1 MEMDHLIKANTS
13 PARKWDAS
21 QETWMAHA
29 ASLHVPIDGTFEL
42 TARCNL
48 RCKMCYVR
56 LAKPQADAA
65 QREKTAEEWIGM
77 ARQALEAGTLYLLL
91 TGGEPLLHPQFAEI
105 YEALAK
111 MGFIITIYT
120 NATLVDQKIEALF
133 KRYPPMHVCV
143 TLYGARPETYARVC
157 GRADAFAETIA
168 GLERL
173 RRVGTRLQLRT
184 TLIRDNADELDEIRA
199 VALRYS
205 PIFGINPEV
214 HRAFPGVCSDV
225 DACRLPPARVMQMYE
240 DNRRYMEALQPQD
253 SAAVQAVYDLRE
265 KRTGFE
271 LEPTVLDCLA
281 GKASYSISWDGRM
294 VACNTFMHPFTE
306 PFREGFRSA
315 WERLPSLFAEMRTP
329 EKCRSCPLGIDR
341 ACPNC
346 PPKLFAETGS
356 FDEPAEYICG
366 LARERRKWMRRKE
379 AKQHEDALSKAG
391 AQNI

>member
-1 MEMDHLIKANTS
+1 MDMDHLKKTGA
-13 PARKWDAS
+13 PPDQKWDAA

-29 ASLHVPIDGTFEL
+29 ANLHVPIDGTFEL

-56 LAKPQADAA
+56 LAKPQADAV
-65 QREKTAEEWIGM
+65 QREKTAEEWIDM
-77 ARQALEAGTLYLLL
+77 AGQALEAGTLYLLL

-105 YEALAK
+105 YEAVAQ
-111 MGFIITIYT
+111 MGFVITIYT
-120 NATLVDQKIEALF
+120 NATLVDEKIEALF
-133 KRYPPMHVCV
+133 RRYPPMHVCV

-157 GRADAFAETIA
+157 GRADGFAQTIA

-173 RRVGTRLQLRT
+173 RRVDARLELRA

-199 VALRYS
+199 LALRYS
-205 PIFGINPEV
+205 PAFSINPEV

-225 DACRLPPARVMQMYE
+225 DACRLPPSRVMQLYE
-240 DNRRYMEALQPQD
+240 DNRCFMEALQPRD
-253 SAAVQAVYDLRE
+253 TEPVRRVYDLRE

-281 GKASYSISWDGRM
+281 AKASYSISWDGRM

-306 PFREGFRSA
+306 PFREGFHSA
-315 WERLPSLFAEMRTP
+315 WERLPGLFAEMRHP
-329 EKCRSCPLGIDR
+329 EKCSTCPLGIDR

-356 FDEPAEYICG
+356 FDETSDYICG
-366 LARERRKWMRRKE
+366 LARARREQMHRKE
-379 AKQHEDALSKAG
+379 AKQSEAKLSKAG
-391 AQNI
+391 AEKV